1 MNKNFL
7 NFGKAVVLAA
17 TLTFVSCGK
26 EEGGTVEPPTTVET
40 TFNMMYRVAGTGALA
55 DWSIQPCNEAQL
67 KQGSITFNG
76 KGHNLPNERTH
87 EMYSTNN
94 GKTVYV
100 FSSMTRLVT
109 KYEVTG
115 DARLYR
121 EVDKIDVTPIIGNA
135 FGNWK
140 VLDEKNAIV
149 YVVSPAHQRA
159 QDGSYVKTVST
170 LKIGRIDL
178 ETFTAN
184 LKDVKSITLA
194 DEPANSEIP
203 NIYIA
208 GVEHPVLH
216 NGKLYFG
223 VRKIGYDPTQ
233 PGRAANIAKEDA
245 FYTTTLTLDFPSLA
259 NPATFSSTVGK
270 GSSTYPS
277 VFYGPSYLKTETND
291 IYHITP
297 MKGGIY
303 KIVNGQYDNSY
314 EINLKTALG
323 ESSDIY
329 VSGIYYTESNVAYVA
344 YAPAAKVMQG
354 GLIYQDGKAVW
365 SIARVDLK
373 AKTAIKMNVTEN
385 LWLTFH
391 QSAKFVNGKLYMA
404 LCPMTGNGNVYI
416 FDPTKADAN
425 GFEKGATLESAG
437 GAIYLGIF

>member
-40 TFNMMYRVAGTGALA
+40 TFNIMYRVAGTGALA

-109 KYEVTG
+109 KYEITG

-245 FYTTTLTLDFPSLA
+245 FYTTTLILDFPSLA

-270 GSSTYPS
+270 GS
-277 VFYGPSYLKTETND
+277 
-291 IYHITP
+291 
-297 MKGGIY
+297 
-303 KIVNGQYDNSY
+303 
-314 EINLKTALG
+314 
-323 ESSDIY
+323 
-329 VSGIYYTESNVAYVA
+329 
-344 YAPAAKVMQG
+344 
-354 GLIYQDGKAVW
+354 
-365 SIARVDLK
+365 
-373 AKTAIKMNVTEN
+373 
-385 LWLTFH
+385 
-391 QSAKFVNGKLYMA
+391 
-404 LCPMTGNGNVYI
+404 
-416 FDPTKADAN
+416 
-425 GFEKGATLESAG
+425 
-437 GAIYLGIF
+437 